1 MNTLENISLADASA
15 AENAGMWAHRPSP
28 ASGEQV
34 RTRLLSELES
44 INIPDF
50 DFPWPGTCS
59 PDAESVEQ
67 ETNAWADAHKL
78 LPDERYR
85 ARVARTKYGWLAA
98 RCYPRAGRALLQT
111 IADYFT
117 WYFLADDLFVDRV
130 ELVTPDTVPNLT
142 AMIDVL
148 DFNCLGT
155 APLYGESAWL
165 DICRRLRQQMSAEHF
180 QRFANGMRMWASTAG
195 LQILSHTHS
204 TSLSLRQYQTVRRH
218 TSGMNPCLDLV
229 DIANHGP
236 LSASE
241 YNLPAVQQLRR
252 HTNNVVCWSNDI
264 QSLGIEL
271 RQPGQYRNM
280 VGIYAAQGH
289 SLQESVDYTAMRV
302 RAEIDD
308 FAALAGAMEM
318 HASPA
323 LQGAIAGMKDWMRG
337 YQDWVGSDT
346 QRYSEAFAGQDA
358 DDRGMLA
365 PRNQLQR

>member
-1 MNTLENISLADASA
+1 MNIPENISLAA
-15 AENAGMWAHRPSP
+15 ANTAGNAEMPAYSP
-28 ASGEQV
+28 MQASGEQV
-34 RTRLLSELES
+34 RARLLSELES
-44 INIPDF
+44 ISIPDF
-50 DFPWPGTCS
+50 EFPWPCACS
-59 PDAESVEQ
+59 PDAESVEK
-67 ETNAWADAHKL
+67 ETNAWAAAHKL

-148 DFNCLGT
+148 DFNCLGPD
-155 APLYGESAWL
+155 PLYGESAWL
-165 DICRRLRQQMSAEHF
+165 DVCRRLRRQLSAEHF

-195 LQILSHTHS
+195 LQILNHTHS
-204 TSLSLRQYQTVRRH
+204 TPLSLRQYQTVRRH

-229 DIANHGP
+229 DVANDGP
-236 LSASE
+236 LSAAE
-241 YNLPAVQQLRR
+241 YNLPAIQQLRR

-264 QSLGIEL
+264 QSLAVEL
-271 RQPGQYRNM
+271 RQPGQHWNM

-289 SLQESVDYTAMRV
+289 SLQESVDYTVMKV
-302 RAEIDD
+302 RTEING
-308 FAALAGAMEM
+308 FADLAGAMEI
-318 HASPA
+318 HAGPA
-323 LQGAIAGMKDWMRG
+323 LRGAIAGMKNWMRG
-337 YQDWVGSDT
+337 YQDWVESDT
-346 QRYSEAFAGQDA
+346 KRYSEEFAGQDA

-365 PRNQLQR
+365 PRN